1 MWHYFIT
8 IKIRCRIL
16 FSHNWPLNKPK
27 QANNAWSVKSSHC
40 LFYED
45 ITQHSYFFLF
55 LVEALKLQQSP
66 CQEAQPHCPNIPV
79 CARASCERT
88 SRWMRPGLC
97 DVRRSR
103 LRRTPRLQLHYS
115 TPHKGR
121 ARAFM
126 TCRSG
131 IQNDTVERVSIRIQL
146 GRGGSRIRFALW
158 EKWIRECAFPADGYK
173 FCMIYYYIFISTLR
187 QGGINGRTDGA
198 TLVCFH
204 WEEEHRYYSCK
215 RLRDCSFNYCSCR
228 YQPCSRSLCFH
239 NAVQDSF
246 GCKSGGCGEEE
257 ESIQTLREL
266 ATYSPCV
273 LLEPDAKM
281 QKDASGS
288 WLRTFLQRYEQ
299 IRFELVLR
307 LPLKVY
313 FFIISRD

>member
-1 MWHYFIT
+1 MTVRFSYVT
-8 IKIRCRIL
+8 L
-16 FSHNWPLNKPK
+16 FYYNQNTLPHSFLTQLAFK
-27 QANNAWSVKSSHC
+27 QAETSKQC
-40 LFYED
+40 LVCKIQPLSLLRRYK
-45 ITQHSYFFLF
+45 HSTRIFFSF

-215 RLRDCSFNYCSCR
+215 RLRDCSFNSVAVWLPAVLPKPLFSQCS
-228 YQPCSRSLCFH
+228 
-239 NAVQDSF
+239 
-246 GCKSGGCGEEE
+246 SG
-257 ESIQTLREL
+257 QFW
-266 ATYSPCV
+266 
-273 LLEPDAKM
+273 M
-281 QKDASGS
+281 
-288 WLRTFLQRYEQ
+288 
-299 IRFELVLR
+299 
-307 LPLKVY
+307 
-313 FFIISRD
+313 